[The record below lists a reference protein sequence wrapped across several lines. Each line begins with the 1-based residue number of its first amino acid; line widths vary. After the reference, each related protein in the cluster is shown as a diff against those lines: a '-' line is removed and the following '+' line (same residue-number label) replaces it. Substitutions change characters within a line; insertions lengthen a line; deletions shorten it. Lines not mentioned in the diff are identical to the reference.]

1 MLEVIDKGQTSERIR
16 SRCSSCME
24 RGTAPGAGVDISLI
38 SLATQGFRVLAPST
52 AGLHHE
58 PITP

>member
-1 MLEVIDKGQTSERIR
+1 MLEVIDKGQISERIR
-16 SRCSSCME
+16 TRVLFLH
-24 RGTAPGAGVDISLI
+24 GAWHGAWCWSGHFVAFF
-38 SLATQGFRVLAPST
+38 ATQGFRVLAPST